1 MFGRHEAQSGH
12 YKFCNQYHDG
22 ECSYMDNTCYAEHF
36 DKVNSRL
43 IKNQCPNPK
52 VYGYENIFTTYNLIR
67 ASFYLN
73 QPYSL
78 NDYSKDN
85 TMLRSVLKLHTGYFV
100 DHIIGGIISE
110 KLISKE
116 EVI

>member
-1 MFGRHEAQSGH
+1 MF
-12 YKFCNQYHDG
+12 CDNYHDG
-22 ECSYMDNTCYAEHF
+22 DCSFMDNTCYAEHF
-36 DKVNSRL
+36 DKVNSKV
-43 IKNQCPNPK
+43 IKHQCPNPL
-52 VYGYENIFTTYNLIR
+52 VYGYKNIFTTYNLIR

-73 QPYSL
+73 QPYTV

-85 TMLRSVLKLHTGYFV
+85 TMLRSILKLHTGYYV

-110 KLISKE
+110 KVISKE